1 MAHLVRN
8 AEITSDSWQLL
19 DTKEAVA
26 AALSSALQGTPDAL
40 VPLPLWLASR
50 EAFEAKPI
58 RLGILLEP
66 NDDPQDLVPD
76 LPRIEL
82 IAVKFV
88 RFTDGRGY
96 SIARLL
102 RGRYG
107 YHGEL
112 RAVGDVLLDQLY
124 YMKRVGFDAF
134 ALRDDQDPLAAK
146 AALSAFTTGYQGS
159 TDEPLPLFRRRQAQA

>member
-8 AEITSDSWQLL
+8 AEIASDSWQLL
-19 DTKEAVA
+19 ETPEAVA
-26 AALSSALQGTPDAL
+26 AALSCTSQGVPDAFM
-40 VPLPLWLASR
+40 PLPLWLASR
-50 EAFEAKPI
+50 EAVQGKPM
-58 RLGILLEP
+58 RLGVLLEA
-66 NDDPQDLVPD
+66 NDDPQGLAPD
-76 LPRIEL
+76 LSRVAL
-82 IAVKFV
+82 IAVNFA

-107 YHGEL
+107 YQREL

-134 ALRDDQDPLAAK
+134 ALRDDQDPLAAT
-146 AALSAFTTGYQGS
+146 AALHAFTTGYQGS
-159 TDEPLPLFRRRQAQA
+159 ADEALPLFRRRQAHA